1 MKKIVVCLL
10 TCCMLLCGNVFAM
23 EDNTTLTGII
33 NEVYITDGMGD
44 KVQCLVL
51 TLDEEKAFDVYDDMG
66 DMVHVKTN
74 EIQLSSKDY
83 KPDMNGKRVTVKGND
98 LFQGLTYYYIRPV
111 MMLNAKI
118 TMEEME
124 QSNYPDYVEAYADFI
139 QKALTVKDENSNGDN
154 RISALQ
160 LIDIDFNS
168 VPELIIFDGGAGGS
182 IGVNIVSVV
191 NGVAKIIYGSSYF
204 SNEAFEKDA
213 AVAYTDKNGQIGK
226 RFSNAVETLSDVFE
240 MRRMDA
246 TGELFWYL
254 KSTDDSGEK
263 ILYSAYKCEKN
274 NLLFSNIATSAFE
287 ADYESDPKAV
297 WSMFFMHTTPEQGYQ
312 IMLSTRNEDYTLSSE
327 WETIKNNRGKLK
339 EWLSSYVVQDIYD
352 GRQAT
357 VLVNETKVKTD
368 NLTII
373 RDGRTLVPL
382 RTISEALGAT
392 VNWNNETQ
400 TVTIK
405 RNETAVLMSI
415 GQNIF
420 YKNNEPISLD
430 VAPIIKND
438 RTLVPIRAIAEA
450 FNCVVVWDD
459 YYIFISDT
467 K

>member
-1 MKKIVVCLL
+1 
-10 TCCMLLCGNVFAM
+10 
-23 EDNTTLTGII
+23 
-33 NEVYITDGMGD
+33 
-44 KVQCLVL
+44 
-51 TLDEEKAFDVYDDMG
+51 
-66 DMVHVKTN
+66 
-74 EIQLSSKDY
+74 
-83 KPDMNGKRVTVKGND
+83 
-98 LFQGLTYYYIRPV
+98 
-111 MMLNAKI
+111 
-118 TMEEME
+118 
-124 QSNYPDYVEAYADFI
+124 
-139 QKALTVKDENSNGDN
+139 
-154 RISALQ
+154 
-160 LIDIDFNS
+160 
-168 VPELIIFDGGAGGS
+168 
-182 IGVNIVSVV
+182 
-191 NGVAKIIYGSSYF
+191 
-204 SNEAFEKDA
+204 
-213 AVAYTDKNGQIGK
+213 
-226 RFSNAVETLSDVFE
+226 
-240 MRRMDA
+240 
-246 TGELFWYL
+246 
-254 KSTDDSGEK
+254 
-263 ILYSAYKCEKN
+263 
-274 NLLFSNIATSAFE
+274 
-287 ADYESDPKAV
+287 
-297 WSMFFMHTTPEQGYQ
+297 MHTTPEQGYQ